1 MKITKV
7 LVLIIA
13 LLCIFLG
20 VLTPLNLIMF
30 VGIGLGMILIS
41 IALPKTSKKIKEKID

>member
-1 MKITKV
+1 MKITKM

-13 LLCIFLG
+13 FLCIFLG
-20 VLTPLNLIMF
+20 VLTPFNLILF

-41 IALPKTSKKIKEKID
+41 LVIPKTSEQTNKR